1 MLKSHDQLQV
11 NEEGVEVIHT
21 FNPVSQ
27 SIEDYF
33 YPRPGKM
40 NAKSVLK
47 LLVMKFDD
55 SLQVSF
61 SL

>member
-1 MLKSHDQLQV
+1 M